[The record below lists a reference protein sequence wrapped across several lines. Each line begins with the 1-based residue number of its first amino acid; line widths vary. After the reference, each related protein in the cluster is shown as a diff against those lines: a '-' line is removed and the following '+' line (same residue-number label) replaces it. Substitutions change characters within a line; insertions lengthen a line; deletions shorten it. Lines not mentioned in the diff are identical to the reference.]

1 MRWLLL
7 SVYIPSPPHS
17 IYSVI
22 VTTFLPKKIKLHF
35 FLPACFSRLALVA
48 EQFSSFFMKWRG
60 KKRRKTALNLLK
72 KCITH
77 IINII
82 KMSHEQKIDGNVQN
96 AVCLPTSENR
106 WHWLKTLTL
115 QRNKKN
121 NREREIVFSQRRWK
135 MNLSLQSHSV
145 LKFWFVQIV
154 TNSFRV
160 YFLVSCFSFI
170 FSHLISYFEI
180 VFILFRFYLCDVFLA
195 VCARFSACFTSVKAN
210 FPSPKL
216 IIFS

>member
-1 MRWLLL
+1 MFTHLRLIYSLAAAFNAMVQLLLL
-7 SVYIPSPPHS
+7 SVHIPSPPHS

-35 FLPACFSRLALVA
+35 FPPLSRRRTV
-48 EQFSSFFMKWRG
+48 FFVFYEVTRKE
-60 KKRRKTALNLLK
+60 RRKTALNLLK

-82 KMSHEQKIDGNVQN
+82 KMSHEQKLDGNVQN

-121 NREREIVFSQRRWK
+121 NREREIVFSQRR
-135 MNLSLQSHSV
+135 
-145 LKFWFVQIV
+145 
-154 TNSFRV
+154 
-160 YFLVSCFSFI
+160 
-170 FSHLISYFEI
+170 
-180 VFILFRFYLCDVFLA
+180 
-195 VCARFSACFTSVKAN
+195 
-210 FPSPKL
+210 
-216 IIFS
+216 